1 MKYYFAPMEGLT
13 DMVYRRAH
21 AKHYPGLDR
30 YYTPFVS
37 PNQNHCFSPRELRE
51 LSPENNAG
59 VPLVP
64 QVIGKNADDFLWAA
78 GELEQMGYTEV
89 NLNLGCPSGT
99 VTAKGK
105 GAGFLAYPDRLDSFL
120 ESIFSSCPIAI
131 SIKTRL
137 GMEQPE
143 EFCPILEIYNRYP
156 VRELIIHPRT
166 KREMYTGN
174 VHLDSFQKAIENTT
188 LPLCYNGNLFSF
200 EDVETVMQQF
210 PSIPAVML
218 GRGLVADPG
227 LIARIKGYTADMSTL
242 RQFHQDLCDGYTRV
256 FGSEASALPRMKA
269 IWSCML
275 PSFHEGERFRKS
287 LIKAKRWPDFIAVTE
302 QIFRS
307 STLLSATKKQ

>member
-21 AKHYPGLDR
+21 AKYYPGIDR

-37 PNQNHCFSPRELRE
+37 PNQNHSFAPRELRE

-59 VPLVP
+59 IPLVP
-64 QVIGKNADDFLWAA
+64 QLIGKNAEDFLWAA
-78 GELEQMGYTEV
+78 GELEQMGYKEV

-120 ESIFSSCPIAI
+120 ETIFSSCPIAI

-137 GMEQPE
+137 GIEQPE
-143 EFCPILEIYNRYP
+143 EFGPILEIYNRYP

-166 KREMYTGN
+166 KREMYIGN
-174 VHLDSFQKAIENTT
+174 VHLDSFRKALENTA
-188 LPLCYNGNLFSF
+188 LPLCYNGNLFSITDIDNF
-200 EDVETVMQQF
+200 SQQF
-210 PSIPAVML
+210 PTVLAVML

-227 LIARIKGYTADMSTL
+227 LIARTKGYTAGMNTL
-242 RQFHQDLCDGYTRV
+242 HQFHRELCKGYTSV

-269 IWSCML
+269 IWSCIL
-275 PSFHEGERFRKS
+275 PSFHDGEQFRKQ
-287 LIKAKRWPDFIAVTE
+287 LIKAKRWRDFIAVTE
-302 QIFRS
+302 QIFQS
-307 STLLSATKKQ
+307 ASLLSETQKQ

>member
-13 DMVYRRAH
+13 DMVYRRTH
-21 AKHYPGLDR
+21 RKYYPGMDR

-37 PNQNHCFSPRELRE
+37 PTQNHCFTPRELRE
-51 LSPENNAG
+51 LSPENNDG

-64 QVIGKNADDFLWAA
+64 QLIGKNDEDFLWAA
-78 GELEQMGYTEV
+78 RELAKMGYEEV

-105 GAGFLAYPDRLDSFL
+105 GAGFLAYPDKLDSFL
-120 ESIFSSCPIAI
+120 ESVFSSTPIAI

-143 EFCPILEIYNRYP
+143 EFGPILDIYNRYP
-156 VRELIIHPRT
+156 IRELIIHPRT

-174 VHLDSFQKAIENTT
+174 VHLDAFRYAAERTS
-188 LPLCYNGNLFSF
+188 LPLCYNGNLF
-200 EDVETVMQQF
+200 TVKDIENFSQQF
-210 PSIPAVML
+210 PAVPAVML

-227 LIARIKGYTADMSTL
+227 LISRTKGYAADLNTL
-242 RQFHQDLCDGYTRV
+242 RQFHQELCDGYTSV
-256 FGSEASALPRMKA
+256 FGSQASALPRMKA

-275 PSFHEGERFRKS
+275 PSFHDGERFRKL

-302 QIFRS
+302 QILQSPPFFP
-307 STLLSATKKQ
+307 

>member
-13 DMVYRRAH
+13 DMVYRRVH

-37 PNQNHCFSPRELRE
+37 PTQNHSFAPRELRE
-51 LSPENNAG
+51 LSPENNG
-59 VPLVP
+59 GIPLVP
-64 QVIGKNADDFLWAA
+64 QLIGKNADDFLWAA
-78 GELEQMGYTEV
+78 GELANMGYTEV

-105 GAGFLAYPDRLDSFL
+105 GAGFLAYPDKLDSFL
-120 ESIFSSCPIAI
+120 ETIFSACPIAI

-137 GMEQPE
+137 GMEHAD
-143 EFCPILEIYNRYP
+143 EFEPILEIYNRYP

-166 KREMYTGN
+166 KREMYSGN
-174 VHLDSFQKAIENTT
+174 VHLDSFRNAMEKTS
-188 LPLCYNGNLFSF
+188 LPLCYNGNLFSLTDIENF
-200 EDVETVMQQF
+200 SRQF
-210 PSIPAVML
+210 PAVPAVML

-227 LIARIKGYTADMSTL
+227 LIARTKGYTADMNTL
-242 RQFHQDLCDGYTRV
+242 RQFHRELCDSYTRV
-256 FGSEASALPRMKA
+256 FGSQASALPRMKA

-275 PSFHEGERFRKS
+275 SSFHDGERFRKS

-307 STLLSATKKQ
+307 TALLSATKKQ